1 MRGKTGNVEKSK
13 SLKIASNGMIE
24 KLLTS
29 DKLEDIKLAAEEIQ
43 AREHHR
49 LIDEKYQADKAL
61 ENKRQA
67 EYYQMGFGH
76 IIDKDN
82 GLYQHNISTRT
93 ALDKFLREPTW
104 AEKEL
109 SMNLKN
115 LDIMRSILYQSIGF
129 VALVGFLIIY
139 L

>member
-1 MRGKTGNVEKSK
+1 MRGKTGSVEKSK
-13 SLKIASNGMIE
+13 SLKIVSNGMIE
-24 KLLTS
+24 SLITS
-29 DKLEDIKLAAEEIQ
+29 DKLEGIKLAAEVLQ

-82 GLYQHNISTRT
+82 GLYQHNVSTRT

-104 AEKEL
+104 AEKEHFMIQSRTGRIQAML
-109 SMNLKN
+109 WQSM
-115 LDIMRSILYQSIGF
+115 SF
-129 VALVGFLIIY
+129 VALVGCLIIFT
-139 L
+139 